1 MKFEIFKFKKV
12 TSTNDVAIDLI
23 KEEKKQ
29 AGCVYADTQTK
40 GRGTYGKQW
49 ISIKGNL
56 FASIFFHLKKNYPP
70 FNEFSIINPVI
81 ISEMIKNICKD
92 KVVSIKWPNDVFVNK
107 KKICGILQ
115 ELITIKNKNYLII
128 GIGINVTSNPKVKTK
143 YKTTN
148 ILSET
153 QNEIKIKKIINLIVS
168 TYEKFFVQINL
179 YNYKNF
185 KKKAELLAITY

>member
-81 ISEMIKNICKD
+81 VSEMIKNICKD
-92 KVVSIKWPNDVFVNK
+92 KAVSIKWPNDVFVNK

-128 GIGINVTSNPKVKTK
+128 GIGINVISNPKVKTK

>member
-1 MKFEIFKFKKV
+1 MKFKIFKFKNV

-23 KEEKKQ
+23 KEEKTQ

-56 FASIFFHLKKNYPP
+56 FASIFFHVKKNYPP

-81 ISEMIKNICKD
+81 ISEIIKKICKN

-153 QNEIKIKKIINLIVS
+153 QNKIKIKKIVNIITS
-168 TYEKFFVQINL
+168 TYEKFFAQINL
-179 YNYKNF
+179 YNYKNI
-185 KKKAELLAITY
+185 KKKAETLALIY

>member
-1 MKFEIFKFKKV
+1 MKFKIFKFKNV

-23 KEEKKQ
+23 KEEKTQ

-56 FASIFFHLKKNYPP
+56 FASIFFHVKKNYPP

-81 ISEMIKNICKD
+81 ISEIIKKICKN

-115 ELITIKNKNYLII
+115 ETIEKNDIKYLIV
-128 GIGINVTSNPKVKTK
+128 GIGVNLIWSPKISS
-143 YKTTN
+143 YPTTN
-148 ILSET
+148 LYELT
-153 QNEIKIKKIINLIVS
+153 EKKICINKIIKDLKYIYRVFLKS
-168 TYEKFFVQINL
+168 QRVH
-179 YNYKNF
+179 
-185 KKKAELLAITY
+185 